1 MTSLPRPDQRVLE
14 IDPRWCWSRLMSTR
28 EGILSFSSSGRPVTL
43 AVAYA
48 VDDQRV
54 IIAMAPVHVPGWRA
68 DGSRVSLEITGPDLD
83 RGRWLIRASG
93 HVRRDLSSRRDAALL
108 ASPQERPRLACD
120 APPHQL
126 TMPSAV
132 VQGFYEPA
140 PLSHRGAPVRGGP
153 RPPALRNDR

>member
-1 MTSLPRPDQRVLE
+1 MTSPPRPDQQVLE
-14 IDPRWCWSRLMSTR
+14 IDPHWCWSRLMSTR

-43 AVAYA
+43 AVAYV
-48 VDDQRV
+48 VDVHRV
-54 IIAMAPVHVPGWRA
+54 LIAMAPVDVAGWRA

-108 ASPQERPRLACD
+108 ASPLERPRPASD

-126 TMPSAV
+126 TMPSADV
-132 VQGFYEPA
+132 RGFYEPA
-140 PLSHRGAPVRGGP
+140 PLSHRGAPSRLGL
-153 RPPALRNDR
+153 RPPALRNDG